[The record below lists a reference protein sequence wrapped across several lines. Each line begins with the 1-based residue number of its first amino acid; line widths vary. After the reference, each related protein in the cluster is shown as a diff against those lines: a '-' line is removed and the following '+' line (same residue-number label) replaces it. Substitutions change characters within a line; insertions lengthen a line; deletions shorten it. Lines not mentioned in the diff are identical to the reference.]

1 MKLVSNS
8 PNFAGTK
15 PIKILG
21 KDNKH
26 VKYLYN
32 DVTEVVKKNKVP
44 AVFETGST
52 SRIVLNPATEK
63 VAKIV
68 SENLKKLGIV
78 INTSKK

>member
-32 DVTEVVKKNKVP
+32 DVITVSDSVRE
-44 AVFETGST
+44 
-52 SRIVLNPATEK
+52 
-63 VAKIV
+63 IV
-68 SENLKKLGIV
+68 SEMTPNSYIIPQILA
-78 INTSKK
+78 